1 MQALRTLL
9 IVTLGLGASAVQLE
23 HAVAQGLLLAG
34 GQLVQP
40 AQRPAFNVNHGP
52 PMQNAQA
59 HAIQTMYGGVPM
71 LTNIL
76 RNQIVQTAKA
86 AVVGAGALVDLS
98 MSGDDD
104 ITMFD
109 DTEYPPAEA
118 GVGSTA
124 MVGAAAAA
132 LALLNLQQVR
142 HARA

>member
-1 MQALRTLL
+1 MIPR
-9 IVTLGLGASAVQLE
+9 IFKYSARKQNCIND
-23 HAVAQGLLLAG
+23 GLLNNDG
-34 GQLVQP
+34 
-40 AQRPAFNVNHGP
+40 
-52 PMQNAQA
+52 
-59 HAIQTMYGGVPM
+59 
-71 LTNIL
+71 L